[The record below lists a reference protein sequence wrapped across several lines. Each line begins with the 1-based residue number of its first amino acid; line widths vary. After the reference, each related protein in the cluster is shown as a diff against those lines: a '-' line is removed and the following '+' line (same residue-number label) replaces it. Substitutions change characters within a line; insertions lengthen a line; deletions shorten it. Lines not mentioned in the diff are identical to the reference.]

1 MPTTLMPVDPAMSP
15 QRVTR
20 LLTISATLL
29 PEEVVMARQARRTR
43 TWVLVVVFLVACL
56 CAAWAVLANR
66 DEQAADKE
74 LTAATTEVIGLQR
87 DQREYSSV
95 VKVRNDTDQLR
106 KQLKTLM
113 ANDLDW
119 AALLTLL
126 RTTGEPSDVVVD
138 GVTGEL
144 TEAGEDGGGS
154 SGSLPSTSES
164 GSIGS
169 VTVTGT
175 APDKEAVAAYV
186 DLLAKQATTA
196 NPYVTNVTS
205 ADEDEVTFSL
215 TVDITQAALCGR
227 FAEPCPSTGG
237 K

>member
-20 LLTISATLL
+20 LLGISANLL
-29 PEEVVMARQARRTR
+29 PEEIVTARQARRTR
-43 TWVLVVVFLVACL
+43 TWVLLVVVLVAAL
-56 CAAWAVLANR
+56 CAGWAVLANR
-66 DEQAADKE
+66 EKAAADDE
-74 LTAATTEVIGLQR
+74 LTAATTEVIRLQR
-87 DQREYSSV
+87 DQREYASV

-106 KQLKTLM
+106 AQLKTLM

-138 GVTGEL
+138 GVTGDL
-144 TEAGEDGGGS
+144 AKDGENGEGS
-154 SGSLPSTSES
+154 SGTLPSTSES

-169 VTVTGT
+169 ITVTGK

-186 DLLAKQATTA
+186 DRLAKQATLA
-196 NPYVTNVTS
+196 NPYVTSVTS
-205 ADEDEVTFSL
+205 TDDEVTFSL
-215 TVDITQAALCGR
+215 SVDITQAALCGR
-227 FAEPCPSTGG
+227 FGEPCKSTGG